1 MTAEARK
8 GIVLFSITDRGAL
21 YSSYMSFVQNG
32 GVFVPTAR
40 TYELGDEVFMLL
52 KVMDDSNLMAVK
64 GHVVWVTSAGAQGN
78 KIPGIGVQFSEEDK
92 GKAKASIELILITAM
107 EGERPTQTM

>member
-1 MTAEARK
+1 
-8 GIVLFSITDRGAL
+8 
-21 YSSYMSFVQNG
+21 
-32 GVFVPTAR
+32 
-40 TYELGDEVFMLL
+40 
-52 KVMDDSNLMAVK
+52 
-64 GHVVWVTSAGAQGN
+64 WVTSAGAQGN